1 MQQCLNGAGL
11 HALFESGYRNLKK
24 NTDAINA
31 LNVFPVPDGD
41 TGTNMVKTFG
51 GGLRSVPADAENVG
65 DYMSQL
71 SQAVLLSARGNSG
84 VIFSQFVHGLSR
96 GFAQRETVTFA
107 DLAQAFECAREDA
120 YKAILTPTEGTILTV
135 IHEAAAFLKERG
147 GEYTDFR
154 SGLEALLEQM
164 KRTLQRTPE
173 LLPILR
179 ESGVVDSGGAGL
191 VCFVEGMVAHL
202 CGKTIEDTP
211 ELAEALP
218 QGMLTGGFGPD
229 SVLEYGYC
237 TEFILQLMNA
247 KTDIPGFDLQSFL
260 KPLEAMG
267 DSIVAVC
274 SGGIVK
280 LHIHTFTPEKVLE
293 YGRRFGEF
301 VTLKIENMSVQHS
314 ETEAAPKE
322 EAPKEHLKYAVVA
335 VAAGEGIKD
344 YFLSIG
350 ANGIIDG
357 GQTNNPSVDAF
368 LDAFRK
374 LDAEHIIV
382 LPDNSN
388 VVLTAQQAAAI
399 YTDADVRVIPTKSI
413 VEGCSAL
420 SMFNPWCDHID
431 QLLEEMSAGLC
442 GIVTGYLTTAI
453 RDTRMGGMDIRQG
466 NYIGLDRETI
476 LSCGADKVDTAMQ
489 LVGSITAR
497 EPKEIIIVF
506 RGAGVT
512 DEEVQAFEQR
522 LQAAYPCADIGFIDG
537 KQEIYDFIISLE

>member
-65 DYMSQL
+65 EYMHQL

-135 IHEAAAFLKERG
+135 IHEAAVFLRERG
-147 GEYTDFR
+147 GEYADFR

-322 EAPKEHLKYAVVA
+322 ETPKEHLKYAVVA

-420 SMFNPWCDHID
+420 SMFNPWCDNID
-431 QLLEEMSAGLC
+431 QLLEEMCAGLS

-476 LSCGADKVDTAMQ
+476 LSCGEDKVDTAMQ

-512 DEEVQAFEQR
+512 DEEAQAFEQR